1 MASGKPVGASVAHE
15 NPRGVVYDEAVY
27 KVIVA
32 VVEAYADIAKTGVCS
47 VDKVEQNHGI
57 EDRTALNTLD
67 VFYTGMGIKT
77 DIVTPDYLLVSTA
90 KRGGASDDN

>member
-1 MASGKPVGASVAHE
+1 MALVVIGADKILEEFNGFRADGMARK
-15 NPRGVVYDEAVY
+15 N
-27 KVIVA
+27 
-32 VVEAYADIAKTGVCS
+32 EAYADIAKTGGCS